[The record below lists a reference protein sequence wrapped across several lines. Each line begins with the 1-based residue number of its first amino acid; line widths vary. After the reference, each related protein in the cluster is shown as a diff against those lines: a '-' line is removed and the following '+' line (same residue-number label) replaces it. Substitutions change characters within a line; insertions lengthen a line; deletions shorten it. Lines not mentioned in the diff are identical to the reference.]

1 MESLPKLDTS
11 TRETFSNSARNS
23 YASTVDSH
31 PPSARSS
38 YTLNSN
44 TIPTSSWSS
53 YSSLQD
59 SFGRVSS
66 FSRTSYEFSPN
77 SVTSIPISSRCV
89 DLLSLILCITDKPGP
104 CENFFQSLLKTNRM
118 KVMEPL
124 PKMDYQ
130 LSKGSRMY
138 GILCAELSELSID
151 ITYPGRIMMANSIK
165 VCLFGIFLI
174 VDGNANMFC
183 QHRKPKTAK
192 MFA

>member
-1 MESLPKLDTS
+1 M
-11 TRETFSNSARNS
+11 
-23 YASTVDSH
+23 
-31 PPSARSS
+31 
-38 YTLNSN
+38 
-44 TIPTSSWSS
+44 
-53 YSSLQD
+53 
-59 SFGRVSS
+59 
-66 FSRTSYEFSPN
+66 
-77 SVTSIPISSRCV
+77 RCV